1 MNENALSK
9 ILYVEDDADLQ
20 QIVSMILEDIGGYQ
34 VKICNSG
41 KQALAEAYKFQP
53 DLFLLDVMLPE
64 MDGPSLLK
72 EIRKNPTFKD
82 IPAIFISAKVQ
93 GDELLEY
100 SEQGVLGIIRKPFD
114 PISIS
119 DTINVLYE
127 NYKNPEKE
135 EILIKN

>member
-1 MNENALSK
+1 MSESVLRK

-20 QIVSMILEDIGGYQ
+20 QVVSMILEDIGGYE

-41 KQALAEAYKFQP
+41 KQALAETYKFQP

-64 MDGPSLLK
+64 MDGPTLLK
-72 EIRKNPTFKD
+72 ELRKNSTFKD

-100 SEQGVLGIIRKPFD
+100 SEYGVLGIIRKPFD

-119 DTINVLYE
+119 DTINMLYE
-127 NYKNPEKE
+127 NYKNDEKQE
-135 EILIKN
+135 SLIRN